1 MTEKTTNSC
10 KNSKSC
16 NEVIRLNKRIGELSA
31 ENDAL
36 KYELIELRTKY
47 FGSSRRKKLPASD
60 SDEEPKPEKKKRG
73 APVGH
78 PGWYRKKP
86 TIIDEIIE
94 VKAEECPLCGGTN
107 LSDCPGKIEEHLQE
121 DIILPMVKATCFQ
134 GWYRYCNDC
143 KEVIAP
149 PLGKDELAN
158 SYIGPVAKAVAVYMK
173 YGIKVSD
180 RDIQKIFEKLFNLRV
195 VPSSIPGFRNQLSRR
210 GIDIYNRLLEQI
222 RASSHVNIDETGW
235 REDGFGRW
243 LWNFSNDEISINH
256 IDESRGRK
264 VVDKI
269 LGEEYQGIT
278 ISDFLPAYDKV
289 KAKAKQRCLV
299 HLFRDIKKILKLYRD
314 DDTVQR
320 YCKYLKKLLHRAIE
334 LKDEYFLEK
343 KYSFKDYMRKCKQIE
358 ESLEDFQ
365 FPDPRKGILLKL
377 SKRLNRYKK
386 EILTFM
392 YHKEIPYHNNH
403 AEQMIRP
410 NVLLRKIVFG
420 NRSPKGVFNHNV
432 LMSIIQTGKLN
443 GREEFDLLKR
453 VLVSQDQDKDKLLK
467 YLVPP

>member
-1 MTEKTTNSC
+1 METTDKC

-16 NEVIRLNKRIGELSA
+16 KDVIQLNKRIAELSA
-31 ENDAL
+31 ENDVL
-36 KYELIELRTKY
+36 KYELRELRTKY
-47 FGSSRRKKLPASD
+47 FGSSRRKKLSED
-60 SDEEPKPEKKKRG
+60 SGEEQTEPEKKKRG

-78 PGWYRKKP
+78 PGWFRSKP
-86 TIIDEIIE
+86 KHIDEIIE
-94 VKAEECPLCGGTN
+94 VGAKECPLCGGAN
-107 LSDCPGKIEEHLQE
+107 LTDCPGKIEDHLQE
-121 DIILPMVKATCFQ
+121 DIILPRVKTTC
-134 GWYRYCNDC
+134 YRHGYKYCKDC

-149 PLGKDELAN
+149 PAGKDELIN
-158 SYIGPVAKAVAVYMK
+158 SYIGPVAKALSVYMK
-173 YGIKVSD
+173 YEIKVSD
-180 RDIQKIFEKLFNLRV
+180 RDIQELFEKLFNLRI
-195 VPSSIPGFRNQLSRR
+195 VPASIPGFRNQLSRR
-210 GIDIYNRLLEQI
+210 GIDIYNHLLEQI
-222 RASSHVNIDETGW
+222 RASSYVNIDETGW

-243 LWNFSNDEISINH
+243 LWNFSNDKISINH

-269 LGEEYQGIT
+269 LGEKYQGIT
-278 ISDFLPAYDKV
+278 ISDFLASYDKV

-299 HLFRDIKKILKLYRD
+299 HLFRNIKKILKLYRD
-314 DDTVQR
+314 DDTVQK
-320 YCKYLKKLLHRAIE
+320 YCKYLKKLLHGAIE
-334 LKDEYFLEK
+334 LKNEYYLEK
-343 KYSFKDYMRKCKQIE
+343 KYSFKDYMRKCEQIE
-358 ESLEDFQ
+358 QSLADFQ

-386 EILTFM
+386 EIFTFL

-432 LMSIIQTGKLN
+432 LMSIIQTAKLN

-453 VLVSQDQDKDKLLK
+453 VLMSEEKEKLLK